1 MNLIYEPEDYAR
13 TLLAELDMKRADNP
27 EEIAARLRLTI
38 EDADFDNLEGALVF
52 RVDRAKGVIS
62 INKNIKE
69 LGRRNFTI
77 CHEIAHFVLPNH
89 GSVKCKSKEIES
101 WSSGI
106 NAQEVEANRFA
117 AELLLPKKEI
127 YRIVNNKATIE
138 VAKKIAADFKTSLTA
153 TLLKCSEVT
162 DEACA
167 VVWSVNGKIEWVK
180 KNENFNLFIPKKDLD
195 NQTVAYKL
203 FQDNMNRH
211 DEKAVYAETWASNDD
226 LPSDLEIWEDSISMP
241 NYSGILT
248 LLTLI

>member
-1 MNLIYEPEDYAR
+1 MIYEPEDFAR
-13 TLLAELDMKRADNP
+13 TLLAELGLKRADNP

-52 RVDRAKGVIS
+52 RVDRVKGVIS

-89 GSVKCKSKEIES
+89 GSVRCKSKEIES
-101 WSSGI
+101 WSNGI
-106 NAQEVEANRFA
+106 NTQEVEANRFA

-138 VAKKIAADFKTSLTA
+138 VAKKIANDFKTSLTA
-153 TLLKCSEVT
+153 TILKCSEVT

-180 KNENFNLFIPKKDLD
+180 KNENFSLFIPKKDLD
-195 NQTVAYKL
+195 NRSVAYKL
-203 FQDNMNRH
+203 FQNNLNQH
-211 DEKAVYAETWASNDD
+211 DEKTVYAETWVSNDN
-226 LPSDLEIWEDSISMP
+226 LPVDLEIWEDSISMP
-241 NYSGILT
+241 NYDGVLT
-248 LLTLI
+248 LVTLI

>member
-1 MNLIYEPEDYAR
+1 MIYEPEDFAR
-13 TLLAELDMKRADNP
+13 KLLAELNMKRADNP

-101 WSSGI
+101 WSSRI

-117 AELLLPKKEI
+117 AELLLPIKEI
-127 YRIVNNKATIE
+127 YRIINNKATIE
-138 VAKKIAADFKTSLTA
+138 VAKKIATNFKTSLTA

-195 NQTVAYKL
+195 NQSVAYKL
-203 FQDNMNRH
+203 FQDNLNQH
-211 DEKAVYAETWASNDD
+211 DEKAVYAETWVSNDD

>member
-1 MNLIYEPEDYAR
+1 MIYEPEDFAR
-13 TLLAELDMKRADNP
+13 KLLGELNMKRADNP

-138 VAKKIAADFKTSLTA
+138 VAKEIANDFRASLTA

-195 NQTVAYKL
+195 NQSVAYKL
-203 FQDNMNRH
+203 FQDNLNRH
-211 DEKAVYAETWASNDD
+211 DEKAVYAETWVSNDD
-226 LPSDLEIWEDSISMP
+226 LPSNLEIWEDSISMP

>member
-1 MNLIYEPEDYAR
+1 MIYEPEDFAR
-13 TLLAELDMKRADNP
+13 KLLAELNMKRADNP

-138 VAKKIAADFKTSLTA
+138 VAKEIANDFRASLTA

-195 NQTVAYKL
+195 NQSVAYKL
-203 FQDNMNRH
+203 FQDNLNQH
-211 DEKAVYAETWASNDD
+211 DEKAVYAETWVSNDD

>member
-1 MNLIYEPEDYAR
+1 VILIYEPEDFAR
-13 TLLAELDMKRADNP
+13 KLLGELNMKRADNP

-138 VAKKIAADFKTSLTA
+138 VAKEIANDFRASLTA

-195 NQTVAYKL
+195 NQSVAYKL
-203 FQDNMNRH
+203 FQDNLNRH
-211 DEKAVYAETWASNDD
+211 DEKAVYAETRVSNDD

>member
-1 MNLIYEPEDYAR
+1 MQFNYPGAKAR
-13 TLLAELDMKRADNP
+13 P
-27 EEIAARLRLTI
+27 
-38 EDADFDNLEGALVF
+38 NLERALVF

-138 VAKKIAADFKTSLTA
+138 VAKKIATSFKTSLTA

-195 NQTVAYKL
+195 NQSVAYKL
-203 FQDNMNRH
+203 FQDNLNQH
-211 DEKAVYAETWASNDD
+211 DEKAVYAETWVSNDD

>member
-1 MNLIYEPEDYAR
+1 MIYEPEDFAR

-138 VAKKIAADFKTSLTA
+138 VAKEIANDFRASLTA

-180 KNENFNLFIPKKDLD
+180 KNEKFNLFIPKKDLD
-195 NQTVAYKL
+195 NQSVAYKL
-203 FQDNMNRH
+203 FQDNLNQH
-211 DEKAVYAETWASNDD
+211 DEKGVYAETWVSNDD

>member
-1 MNLIYEPEDYAR
+1 MIYEPEDFAR
-13 TLLAELDMKRADNP
+13 KLLAELNMKRADNP
-27 EEIAARLRLTI
+27 EEIAVRLRLTI

-52 RVDRAKGVIS
+52 RVDRAKGVVS
-62 INKNIKE
+62 VNKNIKE

-117 AELLLPKKEI
+117 AELLLPNKEI

-138 VAKKIAADFKTSLTA
+138 VAKEIATDFRASLTA

-195 NQTVAYKL
+195 NQSVAYKL
-203 FQDNMNRH
+203 FQDNLNQH
-211 DEKAVYAETWASNDD
+211 DEKAVYAETWVSNDD

>member
-1 MNLIYEPEDYAR
+1 MIYEPEDFAR
-13 TLLAELDMKRADNP
+13 KLLAELDMKRADNP

-127 YRIVNNKATIE
+127 YRMVNNKATIE
-138 VAKKIAADFKTSLTA
+138 MAKKIATDFKTSLTA

-195 NQTVAYKL
+195 NQSIAYKL
-203 FQDNMNRH
+203 FQNNLNQH
-211 DEKAVYAETWASNDD
+211 DEKAVYAETWVSSDN
-226 LPSDLEIWEDSISMP
+226 LPADLEIWEDSIFMP
-241 NYSGILT
+241 NYSGTLT

>member
-1 MNLIYEPEDYAR
+1 MIYEPEDFAR
-13 TLLAELDMKRADNP
+13 KLLAELNMKRADNP

-52 RVDRAKGVIS
+52 RVDRAKGVVS

-138 VAKKIAADFKTSLTA
+138 VAK
-153 TLLKCSEVT
+153 
-162 DEACA
+162 
-167 VVWSVNGKIEWVK
+167 
-180 KNENFNLFIPKKDLD
+180 
-195 NQTVAYKL
+195 
-203 FQDNMNRH
+203 
-211 DEKAVYAETWASNDD
+211 
-226 LPSDLEIWEDSISMP
+226 EISR
-241 NYSGILT
+241 
-248 LLTLI
+248 

>member
-1 MNLIYEPEDYAR
+1 MIYEPEDFAR
-13 TLLAELDMKRADNP
+13 KLLAELNMKRADNP

-52 RVDRAKGVIS
+52 RVDRAKGVVS

-127 YRIVNNKATIE
+127 YRIVNNKATNE
-138 VAKKIAADFKTSLTA
+138 VAKKIATNFKTSLTA

-195 NQTVAYKL
+195 NQSVAYKL
-203 FQDNMNRH
+203 FQDNLNRH
-211 DEKAVYAETWASNDD
+211 DEKAVYAETWVSNDD

>member
-1 MNLIYEPEDYAR
+1 LIYEPEDFAR
-13 TLLAELDMKRADNP
+13 KLLAELNIKRADNP

-38 EDADFDNLEGALVF
+38 ENADFDNLEGALVF

-101 WSSGI
+101 WSSRI

-117 AELLLPKKEI
+117 AELLLPIKEI
-127 YRIVNNKATIE
+127 YRIINNKATIE
-138 VAKKIAADFKTSLTA
+138 VAKKIATNFKTSLTA

-167 VVWSVNGKIEWVK
+167 VVWSINGKIEWVK

-195 NQTVAYKL
+195 NQSVAYKL
-203 FQDNMNRH
+203 FQDNLNQH
-211 DEKAVYAETWASNDD
+211 DEKAVYAETWVSNDD

>member
-1 MNLIYEPEDYAR
+1 MIYEPEDFAR
-13 TLLAELDMKRADNP
+13 TLLAELDMNRADNP

-38 EDADFDNLEGALVF
+38 ENADFDNLEGALVF

-62 INKNIKE
+62 INENIKE
-69 LGRRNFTI
+69 VGRRNFTI

-89 GSVKCKSKEIES
+89 GSVRCKSKEIES

-117 AELLLPKKEI
+117 AELLLPKKDI

-138 VAKKIAADFKTSLTA
+138 VAKKIATDFNTSLTA

-167 VVWSVNGKIEWVK
+167 VIWGVNGRIQWIKR
-180 KNENFNLFIPKKDLD
+180 NENFSFFIPKKDFD
-195 NQTVAYKL
+195 DQSVAYQL
-203 FQDNMNRH
+203 FHDSLNRH
-211 DEKAVYAETWASNDD
+211 QEKAVYAETWVSNDNV
-226 LPSDLEIWEDSISMP
+226 PKDLEIWEDSISMP
-241 NYSGILT
+241 NYNGILT

>member
-1 MNLIYEPEDYAR
+1 MIYEPEDFAR
-13 TLLAELDMKRADNP
+13 KLLAELNMKRADNP

-138 VAKKIAADFKTSLTA
+138 VAKEIANDFRASLTA

-180 KNENFNLFIPKKDLD
+180 KNENFSLFIPKKDLD
-195 NQTVAYKL
+195 NQSVAYKL
-203 FQDNMNRH
+203 LQDNLNQH
-211 DEKAVYAETWASNDD
+211 DEKAVYAETWVSNDD

-241 NYSGILT
+241 NYSGVLT

>member
-1 MNLIYEPEDYAR
+1 MIYEPEDFAR
-13 TLLAELDMKRADNP
+13 KLLAELDLKRADKP

-38 EDADFDNLEGALVF
+38 EDVDFDNLEGALVF

-89 GSVKCKSKEIES
+89 GSVRCKSKEIES

-117 AELLLPKKEI
+117 AELLLPKKEV

-167 VVWSVNGKIEWVK
+167 VVWSVKGKIEWVK
-180 KNENFNLFIPKKDLD
+180 KNENFYFFIPKKDLD
-195 NQTVAYKL
+195 NQSVAYKL
-203 FQDNMNRH
+203 FQNNLNGQ
-211 DEKAVYAETWASNDD
+211 DEKAVYAETWISNDS
-226 LPSDLEIWEDSISMP
+226 LPSDLEVWEDSISMP
-241 NYSGILT
+241 NYHGVLT

>member
-1 MNLIYEPEDYAR
+1 MIYEPEDFAR
-13 TLLAELDMKRADNP
+13 KLLAELDLKRADKP

-38 EDADFDNLEGALVF
+38 EDVDFDNLEGALVF

-89 GSVKCKSKEIES
+89 GSVRCKSKEIES

-117 AELLLPKKEI
+117 AELLLPKKEV

-180 KNENFNLFIPKKDLD
+180 KNENFYFFIQKKELD
-195 NQTVAYKL
+195 NQSVACKL
-203 FQDNMNRH
+203 FQNNLNGQ
-211 DEKAVYAETWASNDD
+211 DEKAVYAETWISNDN
-226 LPSDLEIWEDSISMP
+226 LPSDLEVWEDSISMP
-241 NYSGILT
+241 NYRGVLT